1 MSSNPAEIADRVV
14 ESFRERLATDSSDAI
29 DEHHFQALHAM
40 VREAIAEHADAL
52 VERVALDLQKT
63 RAEMVER
70 RPLEL

>member
-29 DEHHFQALHAM
+29 DEHHFQALHA
-40 VREAIAEHADAL
+40 
-52 VERVALDLQKT
+52 